1 MTLTV
6 FGASGRIGTL
16 LVNRALAEGYTVNTY
31 VRNPSKLELKH
42 QHLKIFK
49 GELDD
54 FETIKSAISGVDCVI
69 CTLGPPL
76 KRKYEGWAILDGYQN
91 IIRAMESEHV
101 KRFITIATPS
111 VRFKKDVSSMITNLP
126 PVMAKLFFPK
136 AYREIVQIGDNVFF
150 SKLDWTIV
158 RFLAPNDKPSTGNVK
173 ITFGDN
179 KIKWGISRSDIAD
192 FLLTQTKETQY
203 IHSMPIIGS

>member
-1 MTLTV
+1 MTITV
-6 FGASGRIGTL
+6 FGATGGIGML
-16 LVNRALAEGYTVNTY
+16 LVNKALAEGYTVNAY
-31 VRNPSKLELKH
+31 VRNPSKLDLKH
-42 QHLKIFK
+42 PKLTVIK

-54 FETIKSAISGVDCVI
+54 FKSIKNAIAGVDCVI

-76 KRKYEGWAILDGYQN
+76 KRKYEGWAILDGHQN
-91 IIRAMESEHV
+91 IIRAMESENV

-111 VRFKKDVSSMITNLP
+111 VRFQKDVPSMITNLP

-136 AYREIVQIGDNVFF
+136 AYKEIVQVGDNVVF

-158 RFLAPNDKPSTGNVK
+158 RFLAPNDKPSTGDVK
-173 ITFGDN
+173 VTFGDK
-179 KIKWGISRSDIAD
+179 KIKWGISRTDIAD
-192 FLLTQTKETQY
+192 FLLTQIKDTQY